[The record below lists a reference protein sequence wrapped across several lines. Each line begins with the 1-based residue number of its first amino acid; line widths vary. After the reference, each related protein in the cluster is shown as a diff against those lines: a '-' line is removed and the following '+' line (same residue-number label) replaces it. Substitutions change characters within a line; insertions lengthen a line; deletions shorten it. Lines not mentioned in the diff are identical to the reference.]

1 MGGQQARTWY
11 DAQPWLVGANYA
23 TSSAVNQLEMFQA
36 ATFDPATIDRELG
49 WAHDRFGMNT
59 MRVYVHDLLW
69 AQDPKGFTAR
79 LEQFLAIAQI
89 FRTGGEAER
98 SAVRL
103 AAALTKAGWSARVV
117 VHDLD
122 NALAGSLEVTPN
134 TLRQL
139 QWRRAAH

>member
-1 MGGQQARTWY
+1 MG
-11 DAQPWLVGANYA
+11 
-23 TSSAVNQLEMFQA
+23 SSTAITIKVKPLRSGWTLEC
-36 ATFDPATIDRELG
+36 DG
-49 WAHDRFGMNT
+49 
-59 MRVYVHDLLW
+59 LL
-69 AQDPKGFTAR
+69 
-79 LEQFLAIAQI
+79 ESQI

-122 NALAGSLEVTPN
+122 NAFAGSLEVTPN